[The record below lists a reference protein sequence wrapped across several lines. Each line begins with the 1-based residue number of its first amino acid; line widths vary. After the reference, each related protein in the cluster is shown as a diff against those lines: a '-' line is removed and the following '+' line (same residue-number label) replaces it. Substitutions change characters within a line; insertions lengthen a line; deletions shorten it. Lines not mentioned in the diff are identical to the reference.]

1 MQTRKA
7 REYTKWHKTASV
19 QRKWNKYYLSRF
31 LDYLAKRD
39 RKFRRYNYPTYNI
52 KVKRKV
58 VETRLA
64 LGQELPYSLMM
75 HCATLSCSP
84 SRPISYHNWQRCC
97 KLLNQSCFICC
108 NFHNLCAP
116 WVYNN
121 LTTVMTNIIT
131 DKGTDHTKTTVD
143 LLSLTRWIRTVR
155 FCKYYKW
162 CTESNVIDIS
172 IQWGRSFLCNRQHV
186 CALSMLVAW
195 RMVLEEI
202 FI

>member
-1 MQTRKA
+1 MQVVPSKLLTLQTKQHSNKSAFLAFPWCYFDPSLWAFPSVQTRKA
-7 REYTKWHKTASV
+7 REYTRWHKTASV

-58 VETRLA
+58 AETRLA

-97 KLLNQSCFICC
+97 KLLNQSCF
-108 NFHNLCAP
+108 
-116 WVYNN
+116 NN
-121 LTTVMTNIIT
+121 L
-131 DKGTDHTKTTVD
+131 
-143 LLSLTRWIRTVR
+143 L
-155 FCKYYKW
+155 
-162 CTESNVIDIS
+162 
-172 IQWGRSFLCNRQHV
+172 
-186 CALSMLVAW
+186 
-195 RMVLEEI
+195 
-202 FI
+202 